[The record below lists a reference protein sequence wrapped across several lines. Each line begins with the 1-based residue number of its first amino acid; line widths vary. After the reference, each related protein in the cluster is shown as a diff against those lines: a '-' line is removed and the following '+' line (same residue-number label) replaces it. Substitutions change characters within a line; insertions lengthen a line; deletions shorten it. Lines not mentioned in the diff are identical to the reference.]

1 MALQDPTSYLLAKRT
16 LLVESHPQRGGL
28 LTNPSAWDGRI
39 PDSKAKTLI
48 QISGPEHTRRRR
60 PWNRAFNSEALKGYE
75 EIIEKRANQLME
87 TLSCQVGATNL
98 AQWISFFTFDFMSDM
113 ASVPYLF
120 QYFAGINESLSLRFG
135 GGSEMLREGD
145 SQGVWSALDNSS
157 LLSTALG
164 HSPWLGPYYN
174 ILPIGTDKR
183 RFRDFCVERAKSR
196 IAQGS
201 MTKDVFHHFL
211 NESGTEANPPSMLEV
226 VQDSGLVI
234 IAGSDTTSTVLSSLF
249 WFIMTNPTT
258 YSRLQAEID
267 SVFPPG
273 EDALDVAKHI
283 HMDYLNAVINE
294 TLRLFPPVLSG
305 SQRVVERGG
314 GAATF
319 GSYIIPE
326 GTAVFS
332 HFFSIQRDAR
342 YFSPLP
348 ETFWPDRWLPQPD
361 RTSPFGPAYKGSLDV
376 VTDRTAFTP
385 FSFGPSICVG
395 KSLALQE
402 LRMVVCLMLQ
412 TFDMRLAEGY
422 DAQRWEKEMED
433 RLISHTGELPVVL
446 TRRKN

>member
-1 MALQDPTSYLLAKRT
+1 MGSQGLPKGPGRS
-16 LLVESHPQRGGL
+16 SHNPLYNVL
-28 LTNPSAWDGRI
+28 LTSLSVWDGRV
-39 PDSKAKTLI
+39 PDSKGKMLI
-48 QISGPEHTRRRR
+48 QVSGPEHTRRRR
-60 PWNRAFNSEALKGYE
+60 PWNRAFNTEALKGYE

-113 ASVPYLF
+113 A
-120 QYFAGINESLSLRFG
+120 FG

-145 SQGVWSALDNSS
+145 RQGVWSALDNSTI
-157 LLSTALG
+157 LSTALG

-174 ILPIGTDKR
+174 ILPIGAEKR

-211 NESGTEANPPSMLEV
+211 NESGTEANPPSMPEV

-249 WFIMTNPTT
+249 WFIMTNPAI

-273 EDALDVAKHI
+273 EDALNVAKHI
-283 HMDYLNAVINE
+283 HMNYLNAVINE
-294 TLRLFPPVLSG
+294 TLRLLPPVLSG
-305 SQRVVERGG
+305 SQRVVERGS

-319 GSYIIPE
+319 GSHVIPE

-332 HFFSIQRDAR
+332 HFYSIQRDAR

-348 ETFWPDRWLPQPD
+348 ETFWPDRWLPQPE
-361 RTSPFGPAYKGSLDV
+361 RTSPFGPAYKGPLDV

-422 DAQRWEKEMED
+422 DAQRWEKEVED